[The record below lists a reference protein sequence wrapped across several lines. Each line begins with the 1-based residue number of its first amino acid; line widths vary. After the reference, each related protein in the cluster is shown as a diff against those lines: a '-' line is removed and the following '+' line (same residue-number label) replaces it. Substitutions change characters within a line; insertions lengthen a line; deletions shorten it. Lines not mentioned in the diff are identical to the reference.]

1 MPTLHINLTRIEHN
15 TRIIAVLLEPLGI
28 RLVGVTKA
36 CLGNERVA
44 AAMLAG
50 GAAALAD
57 SRLENIANL
66 RRHLPEVD
74 LELLRTPVAGKIP
87 APGADLFFV
96 SSVLQ
101 ARALLGLGLPGPVRF
116 CLMVETG
123 DGREGVPVKLAP
135 REAKQLASLE
145 GAALAGLATNAACAR
160 PGAPLAEAM
169 TAFADAVRSVAD
181 AGVLYSAAGSTDP
194 LPPFLS
200 SVGGS
205 GLLRLLLDADS
216 EEQAVPGGQAPFGP
230 ATELRCGEAILLGRV
245 PAGGPP
251 ALYVPGAHRDAFIL
265 EAPVLELFEKNGF
278 PQALLGFGV
287 QDVGHAPLMSLTEG
301 VSPDKITSD
310 YFVVNCTP
318 GAAASLRIGS
328 SLSFLLPYYGL
339 LAAMT
344 SPFVE
349 KRYAKE

>member
-1 MPTLHINLTRIEHN
+1 MPVLHINLTRIEHN
-15 TRIIAVLLEPLGI
+15 TRLIAGLLGPLGI

-44 AAMLAG
+44 AAMMAG

-57 SRLENIANL
+57 SRPENIANL
-66 RRHLPEVD
+66 RRHLPEVE
-74 LELLRTPVAGKIP
+74 LELLRTLVAGKTP
-87 APGADLFFV
+87 GPGADLFFV
-96 SSVLQ
+96 SSALQ
-101 ARALLGLGLPGPVRF
+101 ARALLVLGLPGPVRF

-123 DGREGVPVKLAP
+123 DGREGVPVKQAP

-160 PGAPLAEAM
+160 PGAPLATAM
-169 TAFADAVRSVAD
+169 TAFADAVRSLAD
-181 AGVLYSAAGSTDP
+181 AGAFINAAGSKDS
-194 LPPFLS
+194 LPPCLRS
-200 SVGGS
+200 AGGS
-205 GLLRLLLDADS
+205 GLLRLLLEADS
-216 EEQAVPGGQAPFGP
+216 GEQAIPGEPPPLGLI
-230 ATELRCGEAILLGRV
+230 TELRCGEAILLGRV
-245 PAGGPP
+245 PTGGSP
-251 ALYVPGAHRDAFIL
+251 ALYLPDAYRDAFIL
-265 EAPVLELFEKNGF
+265 EAPVLELFEKNSL

-287 QDVGHAPLMSLTEG
+287 QDVGHAPLMPLAEG
-301 VSPDKITSD
+301 ISPAKITSD